1 MKIFWNLFLALCH
14 TAWLFK
20 GCHLIGR
27 FERCHVILNM
37 VGNSFYCR
45 SRTASKMTCKLG
57 ITFVNESED
66 FFVNKIWPEKPPT
79 SKVFL
84 ACGNRWGKR
93 SGSDS
98 TQRLDLNVTWTRN
111 EKYFRSGFK
120 HDMFGRLTFEFWGA
134 IKYNVG
140 VPLPT
145 KTWPKP
151 KTAHDKSLAPRVDC
165 FTAWS
170 IWPDL
175 FSHSDR
181 NIHRKN
187 EIMQFKTLKN
197 NS

>member
-20 GCHLIGR
+20 GCQLIGR

-111 EKYFRSGFK
+111 EKYFLSGFK

-181 NIHRKN
+181 NIHRKY
-187 EIMQFKTLKN
+187 EIM
-197 NS
+197 